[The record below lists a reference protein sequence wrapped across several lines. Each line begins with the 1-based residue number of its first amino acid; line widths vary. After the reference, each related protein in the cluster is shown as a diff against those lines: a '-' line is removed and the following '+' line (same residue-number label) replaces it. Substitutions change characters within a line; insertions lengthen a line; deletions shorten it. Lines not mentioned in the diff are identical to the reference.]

1 MLFYFNVTKMD
12 DRGTKLTEL
21 VFLISDFVKEHGWEL
36 RFYPS
41 FTDDVVAYDLGFKEE
56 SDINDTEDYDL
67 LRIDMSRDEKV
78 VKMRDY
84 IEKIDGYEKDL
95 IIVDN
100 YILPNRYD
108 EHYKTMLL
116 KILNGCKK
124 ITIIT
129 SDYNEELY
137 SFVKEILDIDIE
149 IKISKNFHDR
159 FWLTDNKGIV
169 VGTSLNG
176 IGKKFCLI
184 DKLKD
189 ADLKELKEIIKFE
202 IN

>member
-1 MLFYFNVTKMD
+1 M
-12 DRGTKLTEL
+12 TEL